1 MCVKRIFHM
10 NYGVILDMAFE
21 LGYRL
26 AMAGAETY
34 RVEESISR
42 VLNAYGIRS
51 EVFSIPNLLI
61 VTIET
66 DNHHPMTRTRR
77 IGYHGN
83 DLDSVERF
91 NNLSRRICSE
101 VPEPETATQ
110 WLQETSR
117 SKIKY
122 KLPIKLLG
130 SLIGGAG
137 YALFFGGGIGDS
149 LCAGVC
155 GLLVGLTSWYMD
167 KHKVNQFFSTILSSF
182 IMSFAA
188 LLFARIGLSPRPD
201 SAIIGTLMIL
211 VPGLLF
217 TNAMRDI
224 IFGDTNSGINR
235 IVQVLL
241 IAAAIGLGTA
251 ISGNLVSAIGAAT
264 VGAPAIAYPLWV
276 QCVGAFIGC
285 IGFCILFNIHGF
297 GCIICAI
304 GGALAW
310 LAYGLT
316 NALCLSVITASF
328 VGTLVAAGYSE
339 TMARVRKY
347 PAISYLVISIFPL
360 LPGAGIYY
368 TTNYLMQADMSG
380 FAAKGGQTIGIA
392 GALAVGILTMS
403 TLVRLITARHL
414 NKPHQ

>member
-1 MCVKRIFHM
+1 M
-10 NYGVILDMAFE
+10 NYDLILDMAFE

-26 AMAGAETY
+26 AMSGAETY

-42 VLNAYGIRS
+42 VLSAYGIRS

-66 DNHHPMTRTRR
+66 DHHHPMTRTRR

-83 DLDSVERF
+83 DLDTVERY

-101 VPEPETATQ
+101 VPEPEIALQ
-110 WLQETSR
+110 WLNETSK

-122 KLPIKLLG
+122 KLPVKLLG
-130 SLIGGAG
+130 SFIGGAG
-137 YALFFGGGIGDS
+137 YAVFFGGNIADS
-149 LCAGVC
+149 LCAGIC
-155 GLLVGLTSWYMD
+155 GLLVGLTSYYMD
-167 KHKVNQFFSTILSSF
+167 KHKVNQFFSTIFCAF
-182 IMSFAA
+182 IMTFAA
-188 LLFARIGLSPRPD
+188 HLMGSVGWSARPD

-235 IVQVLL
+235 IVQVFL

-251 ISGNLVSAIGAAT
+251 LAGNLSAAIDLSP
-264 VGAPAIAYPLWV
+264 VNKPAIDHPLWI
-276 QCVGAFIGC
+276 QCLSAFVGC

-297 GCIICAI
+297 GCVICAI

-310 LAYGLT
+310 FAYGLSLK
-316 NALCLSVITASF
+316 LCQSVVVASF
-328 VGTLVAAGYSE
+328 FGTIIAAAYSE

-368 TTNYLMQADMSG
+368 TTNYLIQSDMTG
-380 FAAKGGQTIGIA
+380 FASKGGQTIGIA
-392 GALAVGILTMS
+392 GALAVGILTVS
-403 TLVRLITARHL
+403 TLVRLFNVYRSNL
-414 NKPHQ
+414 HQHK

>member
-1 MCVKRIFHM
+1 M
-10 NYGVILDMAFE
+10 NYDIILDMAFE

-26 AMAGAETY
+26 AMSGAETY
-34 RVEESISR
+34 RVEESIER

-66 DNHHPMTRTRR
+66 ENHHPMTRTRR

-101 VPEPETATQ
+101 IPEPETAIQ
-110 WLQETSR
+110 WLQETSK

-122 KLPIKLLG
+122 KLPVKLIG
-130 SLIGGAG
+130 SFIGGAG
-137 YALFFGGGIGDS
+137 YALFFGGSVGDS
-149 LCAGVC
+149 LCAGIC

-167 KHKVNQFFSTILSSF
+167 KHKVNQFFSTILCSF

-188 LLFARIGLSPRPD
+188 LLLAKTGLSPRPD

-251 ISGNLVSAIGAAT
+251 IAGKISIAIGIAT
-264 VGAPAIAYPLWV
+264 TSAPAINNSLWI
-276 QCVGAFIGC
+276 QCVAAFIGC

-297 GCIICAI
+297 GCVICAI

-310 LAYGLT
+310 FAYGLT
-316 NALCLSVITASF
+316 YAVNFSVITASF
-328 VGTLVAAGYSE
+328 IGTLVAAGYAE
-339 TMARVRKY
+339 TMARIRKY

-368 TTNYLMQADMSG
+368 TTNYLMQSDMSG
-380 FAAKGGQTIGIA
+380 FASKGGQTIGIA
-392 GALAVGILTMS
+392 GALAVGILTVY
-403 TLVRLITARHL
+403 TLVRLITAWRI
-414 NKPHQ
+414 NKSHK

>member
-1 MCVKRIFHM
+1 M
-10 NYGVILDMAFE
+10 NYDMVLDMAFE

-26 AMAGAETY
+26 AMCGAETY

-42 VLNAYGIRS
+42 VLAAYNIRS

-66 DNHHPMTRTRR
+66 ENHHPMTRTRR

-91 NNLSRRICSE
+91 NNISRKICSE
-101 VPEPETATQ
+101 KPKPEVAMS
-110 WLQETSR
+110 WVNETSKSR
-117 SKIKY
+117 IKY
-122 KLPIKLLG
+122 KLPVRLLG

-137 YALFFGGGIGDS
+137 YAVFFGGGILDS
-149 LCAGVC
+149 LCAGLC
-155 GLLVGLTSWYMD
+155 GLLVGLTSYYMD
-167 KHKVNQFFSTILSSF
+167 KHKVNQFFSTIFCAF
-182 IMSFAA
+182 IMAFTAYA
-188 LLFARIGLSPRPD
+188 MGVWGISPRPD
-201 SAIIGTLMIL
+201 AAIIGTLMIL

-217 TNAMRDI
+217 TNALRDI
-224 IFGDTNSGINR
+224 IFGDTNSGVNR

-241 IAAAIGLGTA
+241 IAAAIGLGTGLA
-251 ISGNLVSAIGAAT
+251 WSAVGGIWTSPVSQSAIEHSLLIQCIAAF
-264 VGAPAIAYPLWV
+264 V
-276 QCVGAFIGC
+276 GC

-304 GGALAW
+304 GGGIAW
-310 LAYGLT
+310 AVYGLSYQ
-316 NALCLSVITASF
+316 AFDSVVIASF
-328 VGTLVAAGYSE
+328 LGTILAAGYSE
-339 TMARVRKY
+339 AMARIRKY

-368 TTNYLMQADMSG
+368 TTNYLLQSDMTA

-392 GALAVGILTMS
+392 GALAVGILTVS
-403 TLVRLITARHL
+403 TTVRLINALRTNIH
-414 NKPHQ
+414 NQPK

>member
-1 MCVKRIFHM
+1 M
-10 NYGVILDMAFE
+10 NYDVILDMAFE

-26 AMAGAETY
+26 AMSGAETY

-42 VLNAYGIRS
+42 ILSAYKIRS

-66 DNHHPMTRTRR
+66 EHHHPMTRTRR
-77 IGYHGN
+77 IGFHGN

-101 VPEPETATQ
+101 VPEPEEALR
-110 WLQETSR
+110 WLQETTD
-117 SKIKY
+117 SKTKY

-130 SLIGGAG
+130 AFIGGAG
-137 YALFFGGGIGDS
+137 YAVFFGGSLADS
-149 LCAGVC
+149 LCAGIC
-155 GLLVGLTSWYMD
+155 GLLVGLTSNYLD
-167 KHKVNQFFSTILSSF
+167 NHKVNQFFSTILCAF
-182 IMSFAA
+182 VMTFAA
-188 LLFARIGLSPRPD
+188 HLFSNIGWSPCPD
-201 SAIIGTLMIL
+201 AAIIGTMMIL

-251 ISGNLVSAIGAAT
+251 LAGNLVKALGMSLSATPAT
-264 VGAPAIAYPLWV
+264 THPLWL
-276 QCVGAFIGC
+276 QCATAFIGC

-297 GCIICAI
+297 GCVICAI

-316 NALCLSVITASF
+316 NDLRMSVTAASF
-328 VGTLVAAGYSE
+328 FGTLVAAAYSE

-368 TTNYLMQADMSG
+368 TTNYLMHSDMDA
-380 FAAKGGQTIGIA
+380 FTAKGGQTIGIA
-392 GALAVGILTMS
+392 GALAVGILTVS
-403 TLVRLITARHL
+403 TLVRFINVRRN
-414 NKPHQ
+414 NKIQK